1 MRWMRRTACA
11 HLKTRP
17 NKLNDAWGRWFCST
31 ESQSFLCVCQVEEEG
46 QLVLDR
52 NPLEWSVDEVV
63 QFINSTDCASLANIF
78 QEQVHTHTL
87 TLRDACVCTLSETSH
102 FLSSDVCTAAQVW
115 SQPPLHLTKWGLMR
129 YLFSSWYQMSHTS
142 DADFFSFCC
151 GCWLSNES
159 SSSVWCLPAQDID
172 GQALLLLTLPTV
184 QECMD
189 LKLGPAIKLCH
200 QIERVK
206 VAFYRQYAN

>member
-1 MRWMRRTACA
+1 M
-11 HLKTRP
+11 
-17 NKLNDAWGRWFCST
+17 
-31 ESQSFLCVCQVEEEG
+31 EEEG

-63 QFINSTDCASLANIF
+63 HFINSTDCASLANIF
-78 QEQVHTHTL
+78 QEQVHTHTHHNSP
-87 TLRDACVCTLSETSH
+87 TCFCETRAKRVSR
-102 FLSSDVCTAAQVW
+102 L
-115 SQPPLHLTKWGLMR
+115 
-129 YLFSSWYQMSHTS
+129 
-142 DADFFSFCC
+142 
-151 GCWLSNES
+151 
-159 SSSVWCLPAQDID
+159 QDID

-206 VAFYRQYAN
+206 VAFYRQFAN